1 MGDCNI
7 RKQLN
12 VRTKTGGP
20 LSDDRKNTIGGIL
33 KYGLTEHSLLVD
45 LRTLRTA
52 MIRQSLHDSVPLL
65 TRLSKHD
72 DASNAIACHEV
83 PTSPALYPPA
93 LLPDSYTKYLAIMT
107 SYKASSDCMGTRV
120 ASALHTDA
128 SLLVLRTGK
137 DSL

>member
-1 MGDCNI
+1 MGDCKI

-12 VRTKTGGP
+12 VRTKTGLL

-45 LRTLRTA
+45 IRTLRTA
-52 MIRQSLHDSVPLL
+52 MIRQSLHDSMPLL

-72 DASNAIACHEV
+72 DASNVITCHGV
-83 PTSPALYPPA
+83 PISPALYPPA
-93 LLPDSYTKYLAIMT
+93 LLPNSYTKYLAMIT
-107 SYKASSDCMGTRV
+107 SYKASSDWTGTRI